1 MAKRIDP
8 VIKPPMELRRV
19 ITQFHKDTLEML
31 EIGAATQHIFPV
43 EVYPGYKQVNE
54 RRKRQGGWHSTGRG
68 VRSFRG
74 IIKAADEIDDIY
86 LTYSFNRYMRF
97 AELGVGGGVKAEAVD
112 RSKNARFDQRYISSW
127 DRSAGRSHRPFIRRE
142 VNHLCSRIS
151 NYLCMAY
158 GEQIKVAV
166 TEGLTVDL
174 DVQNAMR
181 LFGGK

>member
-1 MAKRIDP
+1 MAKKIDP
-8 VIKPPMELRRV
+8 VITPPMELRRV

-31 EIGAATQHIFPV
+31 EIGAATQHVFPV
-43 EVYPGYKQVNE
+43 EVYPGYKKVNAM
-54 RRKRQGGWHSTGRG
+54 RKRQGGWYSTGRG
-68 VRSFRG
+68 VRSFKG
-74 IIKAADEIDDIY
+74 FIKAADEIDNIY

-97 AELGVGGGVKAEAVD
+97 AELGVGSGVTAEAVE
-112 RSKNARFDQRYISSW
+112 RSKNAHFDQRYISSW

-181 LFGGK
+181 MFEGK